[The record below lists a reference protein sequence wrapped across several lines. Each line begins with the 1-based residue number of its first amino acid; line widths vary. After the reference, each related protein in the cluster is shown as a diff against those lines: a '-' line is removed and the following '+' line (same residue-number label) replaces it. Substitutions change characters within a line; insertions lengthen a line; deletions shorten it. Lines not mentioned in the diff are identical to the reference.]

1 MTLGQ
6 WVDEIMER
14 RRDGAPCKPLSA
26 LVTEALL
33 AAGIE
38 PTAVPGEPLLK
49 TGGGPRCLSLPLV
62 RA

>member
-1 MTLGQ
+1 VSRPDHGT
-6 WVDEIMER
+6 
-14 RRDGAPCKPLSA
+14 APRGRAVQALSA

-33 AAGIE
+33 AAGSE
-38 PTAVPGEPLLK
+38 PIAVPGKPLFE